1 MTTKSTNLETIRQ
14 ELIDDSY
21 NSDLWDYAVNTE
33 QLLTETSDCEIEI
46 GQLMAYATEVNQD
59 DCEPSD
65 FCVDE
70 TVEAEIKAIEE
81 NTYSMP
87 SDFADWLVDNAD
99 WKIHATDNT
108 YNNENDLSN
117 DFCWSLVS
125 KGDESD
131 WCWNREPVYLIVAI
145 LTGGDPRGCSN
156 YASCRVFQFDRS
168 MADSGI
174 LDWTMG
180 WHLEPVESDD
190 EIDCEEYS
198 PGYHS
203 SPTSALDDAL
213 DGAFYDS
220 ENDTLYGLIGDDIA
234 ILTPYHYYSE
244 VERIR

>member
-131 WCWNREPVYLIVAI
+131 WC
-145 LTGGDPRGCSN
+145 
-156 YASCRVFQFDRS
+156 SCT
-168 MADSGI
+168 I
-174 LDWTMG
+174 
-180 WHLEPVESDD
+180 P
-190 EIDCEEYS
+190 
-198 PGYHS
+198 
-203 SPTSALDDAL
+203 
-213 DGAFYDS
+213 
-220 ENDTLYGLIGDDIA
+220 
-234 ILTPYHYYSE
+234 
-244 VERIR
+244 